1 MKTFPKVVVLLF
13 SLLFAS
19 VAYALDPQ
27 SLLKS
32 KDTSKIDLYWM
43 ALNIY
48 HEAGNQPSI
57 GKIAVGMV
65 VLNRLADKQNRFP
78 KNIKDI
84 VTQDCQFSWYCI
96 VKDHKPRDMDIWKQ
110 SYKVA
115 EFLLTGYKKGIMIDV
130 VEGATHFHATYV
142 KPPWAKTAT
151 KVVQIG
157 DHIFY
162 RWGKDV
168 QKTKMRI

>member
-1 MKTFPKVVVLLF
+1 MKTLHKVVVLLF
-13 SLLFAS
+13 SLTFCNA
-19 VAYALDPQ
+19 VHAIDPQ

-32 KDTSKIDLYWM
+32 KDASKTDLYWM

-48 HEAGNQPSI
+48 HEAGDQPSI

-65 VLNRLADKQNRFP
+65 VLNRLVDKHNRFP
-78 KNIKDI
+78 KTIKDI

-96 VKDHKPRDMDIWKQ
+96 VKDHKPKNNDTWKQ

-142 KPPWAKTAT
+142 KLL
-151 KVVQIG
+151 VLCIG
-157 DHIFY
+157 SS
-162 RWGKDV
+162 
-168 QKTKMRI
+168 

>member
-1 MKTFPKVVVLLF
+1 MKTLSKVVVLLF
-13 SLLFAS
+13 SLLFIAS
-19 VAYALDPQ
+19 AHAIDPQ

-32 KDTSKIDLYWM
+32 KDASKTDLYWM

-65 VLNRLADKQNRFP
+65 VLNRLVDKQNRFP
-78 KNIKDI
+78 KTIKGI
-84 VTQDCQFSWYCI
+84 VTQDCQFSWYCNGN
-96 VKDHKPRDMDIWKQ
+96 KDKKPKNNDVWKQ

-115 EFLLTGYKKGIMIDV
+115 EFLLTKHTKDVMMIDLI
-130 VEGATHFHATYV
+130 EGATHFHAIYV
-142 KPPWAKTAT
+142 KPSWIKRAT

-162 RWGKDV
+162 RWEKDV
-168 QKTKMRI
+168 QKT